1 MDVSY
6 LLDSLNDKQREA
18 VAAPRS
24 NLLVLAGAGSGKT
37 RVLVHRI
44 AWLMSVENCSPYSIM
59 AVTFTNKA
67 AAEMRHRI
75 GQLMGT
81 SQGGMW
87 VGTFHGLAHRL
98 LRAHHMDANLPQDFQ
113 ILDSEDQLRLLK
125 RLIKAMNLDEKQ
137 WPPRQ
142 AMWYIN
148 SQKDEGLRPHHI
160 QSYGNPVEQTWQK
173 VYQAYQEACDR
184 AGLVD
189 FAELLLRAHE
199 LWLNKPHILQHY
211 RERFTNILVDEFQD
225 TNNIQYAWIRLL
237 AGDTGKVM
245 IVGDDDQSIY
255 GWRGAQVENIQR
267 FLNDFPGA
275 ETIRLEQNYRSTS
288 NILSAANALIENNNG
303 RLGKKLWTD
312 GADGEPISL
321 YCAFN
326 ELDEAR
332 FVVNRIKTWQ
342 DNGGALEQ
350 CAILYRSNAQSRVLE
365 EALLQASMPY
375 RIYGGM
381 RFFERQEIKDA
392 LSYLRLIAN
401 RNDDAAFER
410 VVNTP
415 TRGIGDRTLDVV
427 RQTSRDRQLTLWQ
440 ASREL
445 LKEKALAGR
454 AASALQRFM
463 ELIDA
468 LAQETTDMPLHVQ
481 TDRVLKDSGLRA
493 MYEQEKGEKGQ
504 TRIENLE
511 ELVTAT
517 RQFSY
522 NEEDEDLMPLQA
534 FLSHAALEAGEG
546 QADTWQDNGGA
557 LAECAILYR
566 SNAQSRVLEEALLQ
580 ASMPYRIY
588 GGMRFFER
596 QEIKDA
602 LSYLRLIANRNDD
615 AAFER
620 VVNTPTRGIGDRTLD
635 VVRQTSRDRQLT
647 LWQACRE
654 LLQEKALAGRAASAL
669 QRFME
674 LIDALAQET
683 ADMPLHVQT
692 DRVIKDSGLRTMY
705 EQEKGEKGQ
714 TRIENLEELVT
725 ATRQFSY
732 NEEDEDLMPL
742 QAFLSHAALEAGEG
756 QADTW
761 QDAVQLMTLH
771 SAKGLEFPQVFI
783 VGMEEGMFPSQMSL
797 DEGGRLEEE
806 RRLAYVGVTRAMQ
819 KLTLTYAETRRL
831 YGKEVYH
838 RPSRF
843 IGELPEEC
851 VEEVRLR
858 ATVSRPVSHQRMGTP
873 MVENDSGYKLGQR
886 VRHAKFGE
894 GTIVNMEGSGEHS
907 RLQVAFQG
915 QGIKWLVAAYARL
928 ESV

>member
-1 MDVSY
+1 MTQGTQLYSLKTVLMDVSD
-6 LLDSLNDKQREA
+6 LLDGLNDKQREA

-44 AWLMSVENCSPYSIM
+44 AWLLSVENCSPYSIM

-67 AAEMRHRI
+67 ATEMRHRI
-75 GQLMGT
+75 DQLIG
-81 SQGGMW
+81 SGQGGMW
-87 VGTFHGLAHRL
+87 IGTFHGLAHRL
-98 LRAHHMDANLPQDFQ
+98 LRAHHLDAGLPQDFQ

-125 RLIKAMNLDEKQ
+125 RLIKSMNLDDKQ
-137 WPPRQ
+137 WPARQ
-142 AMWYIN
+142 GMWYIN
-148 SQKDEGLRPHHI
+148 GKKDEGLRPKHI
-160 QSYGNPVEQTWQK
+160 ESYNNPVEQTWLRI
-173 VYQAYQEACDR
+173 YQAYQEACDR

-199 LWLNKPHILQHY
+199 LWLHKPQILNHY
-211 RERFTNILVDEFQD
+211 RERFSNILVDEFQD
-225 TNNIQYAWIRLL
+225 TNNIQYAWIRML
-237 AGDTGKVM
+237 AGDSSRVI

-267 FLNDFPGA
+267 FLQDFPGA
-275 ETIRLEQNYRSTS
+275 ETIRLEQNYRST
-288 NILSAANALIENNNG
+288 NHILKSANALIANNSG
-303 RLGKKLWTD
+303 RLGKELWTD
-312 GADGEPISL
+312 GSDGEKISI

-332 FVVNRIKTWQ
+332 FVVNRIKTWHENGNALQ
-342 DNGGALEQ
+342 D

-392 LSYLRLIAN
+392 LAYLRLIAN

-415 TRGIGDRTLDVV
+415 TRGVGDRTLDVV
-427 RQTSRDRQLTLWQ
+427 RQTAREKQLTLWQ
-440 ASREL
+440 ATREL
-445 LKEKALAGR
+445 LQNRALAGR
-454 AASALQRFM
+454 AASALQRFC
-463 ELIDA
+463 ELVDA
-468 LAQETTDMPLHVQ
+468 LAHETAEMPLHVQ
-481 TDRVLKDSGLRA
+481 TDRVIKDSGLWL

-504 TRIENLE
+504 ARIENLE

-522 NEEDEDLMPLQA
+522 QDEDEDLMPLQA

-546 QADTWQDNGGA
+546 QAD
-557 LAECAILYR
+557 
-566 SNAQSRVLEEALLQ
+566 
-580 ASMPYRIY
+580 
-588 GGMRFFER
+588 
-596 QEIKDA
+596 K
-602 LSYLRLIANRNDD
+602 
-615 AAFER
+615 
-620 VVNTPTRGIGDRTLD
+620 
-635 VVRQTSRDRQLT
+635 
-647 LWQACRE
+647 
-654 LLQEKALAGRAASAL
+654 
-669 QRFME
+669 
-674 LIDALAQET
+674 
-683 ADMPLHVQT
+683 
-692 DRVIKDSGLRTMY
+692 
-705 EQEKGEKGQ
+705 
-714 TRIENLEELVT
+714 
-725 ATRQFSY
+725 
-732 NEEDEDLMPL
+732 
-742 QAFLSHAALEAGEG
+742 
-756 QADTW
+756 W

-771 SAKGLEFPQVFI
+771 SAKGLEFTQVFI

-806 RRLAYVGVTRAMQ
+806 RRLAYVGVTRAMV

-858 ATVSRPVSHQRMGTP
+858 ASVSRPVSHQRMGTP
-873 MVENDSGYKLGQR
+873 TSKSDSGFTLGQR

-894 GTIVNMEGSGEHS
+894 GTIINLEGSGEHS

-928 ESV
+928 EAM